1 MIQSNWVLKW
11 FLYNLSDFD
20 ITNLKWIKWNF
31 RIPKLTFEG
40 GDSDEFAV
48 CEDAFEAIRLD
59 VSRVPLFVTLTRIS
73 NQYVIDVSREEEAGS
88 ISSVTFAVNQDDG
101 IVYIKKLGVGS
112 LHPDPFKENFKVS
125 LKSL

>member
-1 MIQSNWVLKW
+1 MNFIEL
-11 FLYNLSDFD
+11 
-20 ITNLKWIKWNF
+20 NF

-73 NQYVIDVSREEEAGS
+73 NQYVIDVLREEEAES

-112 LHPDPFKENFKVS
+112 LHSEPLKENFKVS
-125 LKSL
+125 LKRL